1 MSHYSYTFVATQ
13 DTFALTQPQQILFE
27 PNTSSFTQLLST
39 LFSTNLL
46 GSRTF
51 ANTEDQPH
59 PYLSTL
65 VVEPTS
71 STQPN
76 GPEFAIESGL
86 PNEELSPFNE
96 DEDKVL
102 YNQPQEE
109 DHEEVEL
116 VSLITIVPPYYI
128 PQHMQNFKES
138 NFQDFEYGHSLDH
151 EEVQHLVGTL
161 FEVTS
166 RSNKGSFVSNTTEF
180 LSIAK
185 FHVSLVMLLSVA
197 TIILNP
203 AFATEYCDFPVIFK
217 FGDSNSDTGGLVAS
231 LLPLTAS
238 YGDTYFHRPEGR
250 FSDGR
255 LTIDF
260 MGQEL
265 LVGVKPFEPRKGL
278 ALHEEWNK

>member
-76 GPEFAIESGL
+76 GPEFAVESGL
-86 PNEELSPFNE
+86 PNEELNPFNE

-161 FEVTS
+161 FEDHAKLSYLLISKSIHKLIENNPSTS
-166 RSNKGSFVSNTTEF
+166 VSALIAHIKSAKGYTTTYHKAWLAKQKVIDNIYDNWERSYHN
-180 LSIAK
+180 LPR
-185 FHVSLVMLLSVA
+185 LL
-197 TIILNP
+197 
-203 AFATEYCDFPVIFK
+203 
-217 FGDSNSDTGGLVAS
+217 
-231 LLPLTAS
+231 
-238 YGDTYFHRPEGR
+238 
-250 FSDGR
+250 
-255 LTIDF
+255 
-260 MGQEL
+260 
-265 LVGVKPFEPRKGL
+265 
-278 ALHEEWNK
+278 

>member
-1 MSHYSYTFVATQ
+1 MP
-13 DTFALTQPQQILFE
+13 L
-27 PNTSSFTQLLST
+27 
-39 LFSTNLL
+39 
-46 GSRTF
+46 
-51 ANTEDQPH
+51 
-59 PYLSTL
+59 
-65 VVEPTS
+65 
-71 STQPN
+71 
-76 GPEFAIESGL
+76 
-86 PNEELSPFNE
+86 
-96 DEDKVL
+96 
-102 YNQPQEE
+102 
-109 DHEEVEL
+109 
-116 VSLITIVPPYYI
+116 
-128 PQHMQNFKES
+128 
-138 NFQDFEYGHSLDH
+138 
-151 EEVQHLVGTL
+151 
-161 FEVTS
+161 VTS

-260 MGQEL
+260 MGNIFNSSYLSNVLDWTFL
-265 LVGVKPFEPRKGL
+265 LRTLTDAARDLDSLQDNSLLQLYNNILTF
-278 ALHEEWNK
+278 HN